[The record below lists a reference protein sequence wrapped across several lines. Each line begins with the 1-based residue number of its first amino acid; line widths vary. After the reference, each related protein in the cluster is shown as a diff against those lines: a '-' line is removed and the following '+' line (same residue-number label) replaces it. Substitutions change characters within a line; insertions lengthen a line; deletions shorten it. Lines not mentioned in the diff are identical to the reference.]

1 MKKQKVAQT
10 SISSFPNAQLP
21 ELSQKIKK
29 EHINSIYVRTILR
42 IYAPEYGNEGQL
54 ATTHWAT
61 DEGLFCTLHDE
72 QKSSFMQL
80 Q

>member
-1 MKKQKVAQT
+1 MD
-10 SISSFPNAQLP
+10 
-21 ELSQKIKK
+21 
-29 EHINSIYVRTILR
+29 TIFR